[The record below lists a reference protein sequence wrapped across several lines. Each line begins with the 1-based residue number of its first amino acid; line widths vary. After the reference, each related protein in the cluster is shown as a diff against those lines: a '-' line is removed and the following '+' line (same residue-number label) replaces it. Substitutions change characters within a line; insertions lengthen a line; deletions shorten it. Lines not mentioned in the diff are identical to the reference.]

1 MVSCSNLLRLTAR
14 RVEREGG
21 RGRGREEEERKREG
35 EGGGGEMRAKCGFL
49 TLDSQL
55 TLVTISA
62 DATLALVG
70 HTPL

>member
-21 RGRGREEEERKREG
+21 RGRGREEEEREG
-35 EGGGGEMRAKCGFL
+35 EGGGGEMRGKCGFL
-49 TLDSQL
+49 MLNSQL

-62 DATLALVG
+62 DAILALVG